1 MNINDLTIGEA
12 REIASMFGRD
22 IATEA
27 GDIAASMIGKYCVVR
42 TYSAGVHAGIVTAR
56 NGREI
61 LLTDSRRIWY
71 WEGAASLS
79 QLARDGTSKPSKC
92 KFSVPVEE
100 ILVTEAVEVL
110 PCTAESEASIR
121 GVQRWR
127 S

>member
-1 MNINDLTIGEA
+1 MKSN
-12 REIASMFGRD
+12 
-22 IATEA
+22 
-27 GDIAASMIGKYCVVR
+27 DIAASMIGKYCVVR

-79 QLARDGTSKPSKC
+79 QLARDGTATPVKC

-100 ILVTEAVEVL
+100 ILVTEAVEVIR
-110 PCTAESEASIR
+110 CTAESEASIR
-121 GVQRWR
+121 GVQEWKI
-127 S
+127 